1 MSLAATTRDLLSR
14 YNLRLRKSL
23 GQHLLLNS
31 AKAAQIAAAT
41 LKMAAEQEVGT
52 ILEIGPGLG
61 ALTTHL
67 AASGLSIVGCEIDT
81 RFQAPLAELIA
92 SSANVTIYWQDI
104 LKTDVASLLG
114 QKRYIATGNLPYQIV
129 SPLLEKLLPDPL
141 CGGLVITV
149 QKEVAERIMA
159 SPGTKDYGPLTL
171 FCQYYLQHVEPVVPL
186 TPRDFLPP
194 PQVSS
199 LAIKLQKRAR
209 PPFSG
214 PSADYFFR
222 IVRAAF
228 QHRRKFL
235 LSALAMSGL
244 LALSREQMSAVLEE
258 TGIAEDRRAE
268 TLSLAEFARL
278 ALALQRREDTCA
290 AS

>member
-1 MSLAATTRDLLSR
+1 MSHAATTRDLLRR
-14 YNLRLRKSL
+14 YKIRLRKSL
-23 GQHLLLNS
+23 GQHVLLNS
-31 AKAAQIAAAT
+31 AKAAKIAASA
-41 LKMAAEQEVGT
+41 LQMAAEQKAGA

-61 ALTTHL
+61 ALTIHL
-67 AASGLSIVGCEIDT
+67 APSGLPVVGCEIDV
-81 RFQAPLAELIA
+81 RFQAPLAELLA
-92 SSANVTIYWQDI
+92 PYPNVTIYWQDI
-104 LKTDVASLLG
+104 LKADLSSLIS
-114 QKRYIATGNLPYQIV
+114 QQRYIATGNLPYQIV

-149 QKEVAERIMA
+149 QKEVAERLLA

-171 FCQYYLQHVEPVVPL
+171 FCQYYVQQVEPVVRLVPG
-186 TPRDFLPP
+186 DFLPP
-194 PQVSS
+194 PQVAS
-199 LAIKLQKRAR
+199 LAVKLQKRQT
-209 PPFSG
+209 PPFSV

-235 LSALAMSGL
+235 LSALTMSGF

-268 TLSLAEFARL
+268 TLSLEEFARL
-278 ALALQRREDTCA
+278 ALALQRRENTCA
-290 AS
+290 SS